1 MKTLKK
7 SLCILLSVMMI
18 MGSCLIFSSAA
29 EESTYVADYDTETP
43 VILVHGMSQNNTY
56 VLDENGERVK
66 GSDGKLDTGWPLDI
80 DIMALIKTA
89 IGPLLKAIITRQD
102 SGLADALYQAAF
114 DALPNIHKDN
124 QGNYI
129 KNIEVPCYEVP
140 MSQLPEDV
148 KEEYYKFLPVQELGE
163 IVGEDKVYY
172 FGYDSIGD
180 VHKETKKLHHYI
192 HDVVIPQTGAK
203 EVKLC
208 HISLG
213 GTIAIDYLEK
223 YPEDYDIIKK
233 VVFVEPALDGSDII
247 GDILI
252 GNISVFYDNED
263 LYENLMVTLLG
274 ETFVAYLVNMVLRIL
289 PETVLKGAL
298 KSLVK
303 GVAEVAIRP
312 TTILWALCPTD
323 YYEEARAIWLE
334 DESFSKIAAEV
345 DEFMAARANFKDNLF
360 ALRDSGCQLYDVVCY
375 DVPLF
380 PLCKDYKKTNADR
393 VIHAASTSIGATFAD
408 LGTTLGE
415 DYVAAGTYCNDPA
428 HNHLSPDGVV
438 DATTGL
444 LPCTS
449 WYFKGQA
456 HELLPQND
464 VALKLSIRLMTDNN
478 MVDVYSNP
486 EAYPQFNSFR
496 LNGQI
501 NLYREAWAE
510 ADKSALS
517 SSAVE
522 AVEKALGKIE
532 KLENETVIDNDA
544 WVAAEAELGNA
555 LYAAGVI
562 ENPNTSIIEEILTFI
577 LKAGNEAFNF
587 AFDKYITAE

>member
-1 MKTLKK
+1 MKNLKK
-7 SLCILLSVMMI
+7 SLCLLLCAMMI
-18 MGSCLIFSSAA
+18 MSSCLIFSSAA
-29 EESTYVADYDTETP
+29 EESTYVPDYDTETP

-80 DIMALIKTA
+80 DIMALLKTA
-89 IGPLLKAIITRQD
+89 IGPLLKAIITRRD
-102 SGLADALYQAAF
+102 AGLADALYQAAF
-114 DALPNIHKDN
+114 NALPNIHKDN
-124 QGNYI
+124 EGNYI

-140 MSQLPEDV
+140 MSELPEDV

-163 IVGEDKVYY
+163 IVGEENVYY

-180 VHKETKKLHHYI
+180 VHKETEKLHHYI
-192 HDVVIPQTGAK
+192 HDVVMPQTGAK
-203 EVKLC
+203 QVKLC

-223 YPEDYDIIKK
+223 YPEDYSLIKK

-274 ETFVAYLVNMVLRIL
+274 ETPVAYLVNMVLRIL

-334 DESFSKIAAEV
+334 DESFAKIAAEV
-345 DEFMAARANFKDNLF
+345 DEFMKARANFEKNLF
-360 ALRDSGCQLYDVVCY
+360 ALRESGAQLYDVVCY

-380 PLCKDYKKTNADR
+380 PLCKDYKTTNADR

-415 DYVAAGTYCNDPA
+415 DYKAAGTYCSNPA

-496 LNGQI
+496 LNGQV

-510 ADKSALS
+510 ADKKFIPQSKVDAIEAAL
-517 SSAVE
+517 AE
-522 AVEKALGKIE
+522 IDALE
-532 KLENETVIDNDA
+532 EETVIDNAA
-544 WVAAEAELGNA
+544 WVAAEAELADA
-555 LYAAGVI
+555 LYAARVI
-562 ENPNTSIIEEILTFI
+562 DNPNPTCIEKVLTEL
-577 LKAGNEAFNF
+577 LKGANKTVNV
-587 AFDKYITAE
+587 AFDKYINE

>member
-1 MKTLKK
+1 MKTFRK
-7 SLCILLSVMMI
+7 SLCLLLSVMMI
-18 MGSCLIFSSAA
+18 MGSCLVFSSAAA
-29 EESTYVADYDTETP
+29 EESTYVADFDTETP

-80 DIMALIKTA
+80 DIMGLLKTA
-89 IGPLLKAIITRQD
+89 LFPLLKAIITRQD
-102 SGLADALYQAAF
+102 AGLADALYQAAF
-114 DALPNIHKDN
+114 DALPNIHKDS

-129 KNIEVPCYEVP
+129 KNIEIPCYEMP
-140 MSQLPEDV
+140 MSELPADV
-148 KEEYYKFLPVQELGE
+148 KEEYYNFLPVQELGE
-163 IVGEDKVYY
+163 IIGEDNLYY

-180 VHKETKKLHHYI
+180 VHKETEKLHHYI
-192 HDVVIPQTGAK
+192 HDVVIPQTGATQI
-203 EVKLC
+203 KLC

-223 YPEDYDIIKK
+223 YPEDYSLIKK

-247 GDILI
+247 GDILV

-274 ETFVAYLVNMVLRIL
+274 ETPVAYLVNMVLRIL

-323 YYEEARAIWLE
+323 YYQEARAIWLE
-334 DESFSKIAAEV
+334 DPEFAKIAAEV
-345 DEFMAARANFKDNLF
+345 DEFMAARANFEENLF
-360 ALRDSGCQLYDVVCY
+360 ALRDTGAQLYDVVCY

-408 LGTTLGE
+408 LGTTLG
-415 DYVAAGTYCNDPA
+415 DGYKAAGTYCNDPA

-438 DATTGL
+438 DPTTGL
-444 LPCTS
+444 LPCTT

-486 EAYPQFNSFR
+486 IAYPQFNSYR

-510 ADKSALS
+510 ADKGAVAADKAAAINAALD
-517 SSAVE
+517 
-522 AVEKALGKIE
+522 KIAA
-532 KLENETVIDNDA
+532 LENETVIDNDA
-544 WVAAEAELGNA
+544 WVAAEAELADA

-562 ENPNTSIIEEILTFI
+562 ENPNPSTFENILTFI
-577 LKAGNEAFNF
+577 LKAGNKAVNT
-587 AFDKYITAE
+587 AFDKFIK

>member
-7 SLCILLSVMMI
+7 SLCLLLTVMMI
-18 MGSCLIFSSAA
+18 MSSCLIFSSAA
-29 EESTYVADYDTETP
+29 EESTYVPDFDTETP

-56 VLDENGERVK
+56 VLDENGERIK
-66 GSDGKLDTGWPLDI
+66 GDDGKLDTGWPLDI
-80 DIMALIKTA
+80 DIMALLKTA
-89 IGPLLKAIITRQD
+89 LPSLLKAIITRQD
-102 SGLADALYQAAF
+102 AGLADALYRAAF
-114 DALPNIHKDN
+114 AALPNIHKDN
-124 QGNYI
+124 EGNYL

-140 MSQLPEDV
+140 MSELPEDV
-148 KEEYYKFLPVQELGE
+148 KDEYYKFLPVQELGE
-163 IVGEDKVYY
+163 IVGEDNLYY

-180 VHKETKKLHHYI
+180 VHKETEKLHHYI
-192 HDVVIPQTGAK
+192 HDVVLPQTGATQI
-203 EVKLC
+203 KLC

-223 YPEDYDIIKK
+223 YPEDYSLIKK

-274 ETFVAYLVNMVLRIL
+274 ETPVAYLVNMVLRIL

-334 DESFSKIAAEV
+334 DESFAKIAAEV
-345 DEFMAARANFKDNLF
+345 DEFMEARANFEENLF
-360 ALRDSGCQLYDVVCY
+360 ELREAGAQLYDVVCY

-415 DYVAAGTYCNDPA
+415 GYTAAGTYCDDPA
-428 HNHLSPDGVV
+428 HDHLSPDGVV

-444 LPCTS
+444 LPCTT

-478 MVDVYSNP
+478 MIDVYSNP

-496 LNGQI
+496 LNGQV

-510 ADKSALS
+510 ADKKFIPQSKIDTIEAAL
-517 SSAVE
+517 A
-522 AVEKALGKIE
+522 KIE
-532 KLENETVIDNDA
+532 ALENETVIDNEA
-544 WVAAEAELGNA
+544 WTAAEAELADA
-555 LYAAGVI
+555 LYAVRVI
-562 ENPNTSIIEEILTFI
+562 DNPNPTCIEKVLTEL
-577 LKAGNEAFNF
+577 LKGANKTVNV
-587 AFDKYITAE
+587 AFDKYINK

>member
-1 MKTLKK
+1 MKAFRK
-7 SLCILLSVMMI
+7 SLCLLLSVMMI

-56 VLDENGERVK
+56 VLDENGERIK
-66 GSDGKLDTGWPLDI
+66 GDDGKLDTGWPLDI
-80 DIMALIKTA
+80 DIKALLKTA
-89 IGPLLKAIITRQD
+89 LPSLLKAIITRQD
-102 SGLADALYQAAF
+102 AGLADALYQAAF

-124 QGNYI
+124 EGNYL
-129 KNIEVPCYEVP
+129 KNIEVPCYEMP
-140 MSQLPEDV
+140 MSELPAEV

-163 IVGEDKVYY
+163 IIGEDDLYY

-180 VHKETKKLHHYI
+180 VHKETAKLHHYI
-192 HDVVIPQTGAK
+192 HDVVLPQTGAK

-213 GTIAIDYLEK
+213 GTIAINYLEN
-223 YPEDYDIIKK
+223 YPEDYEIIKK

-252 GNISVFYDNED
+252 GNISVFTDNED

-274 ETFVAYLVNMVLRIL
+274 ETPVAYLVNMVLRIL

-298 KSLVK
+298 ESLVK

-334 DESFSKIAAEV
+334 DEEFSKIAAEV
-345 DEFMAARANFKDNLF
+345 DAFMAARADFEENLF
-360 ALRDSGCQLYDVVCY
+360 ALRDAGAQLYDVVCY

-380 PLCKDYKKTNADR
+380 PLCKDYKTTNADR

-415 DYVAAGTYCNDPA
+415 DYKAAGKYCSDPT

-444 LPCTS
+444 LPCTT

-456 HELLPQND
+456 HEQLPQND

-486 EAYPQFNSFR
+486 VAYPQFNSYR
-496 LNGQI
+496 LNGKI
-501 NLYREAWAE
+501 NLYREEWAE
-510 ADKSALS
+510 ADKTFISKDK
-517 SSAVE
+517 VE
-522 AVEKALGKIE
+522 AIEAARGKDKSKAIKVLFE
-532 KLENETVIDNDA
+532 RD
-544 WVAAEAELGNA
+544 
-555 LYAAGVI
+555 
-562 ENPNTSIIEEILTFI
+562 
-577 LKAGNEAFNF
+577 
-587 AFDKYITAE
+587 